1 MPASDDAGL
10 TRFIGLRSA
19 TGLVVANMIG
29 AGIFTTTGF
38 QAADL
43 GHPGLIYGLWILG
56 GVLAFCG
63 ALCFAELGAMLPRAG
78 AEYVYIRESYGQALA
93 FVSAFVALTAGFSA
107 PIAAAAK
114 SFAVYLGYLI
124 DPLRENPPLF
134 GVALVDL
141 CAIGVVWSLVAIHCL
156 GARTGM
162 RFSDAVTAF
171 KVLGIVG
178 IITAAL
184 FWGDGRVANI
194 VEKATDYGEKSPV
207 DLAVAM
213 ATSLI
218 FVTFCYLGW
227 NGSAYVASE
236 MEDPQRNLPKSLLA
250 GTAMVTGLYL
260 ALNVVYFYG
269 AGVDGLQGQL
279 NVGTLAAEKLFG
291 PAGVTAVTLILC
303 ISILA
308 SVSAMTIAGSRVLF
322 AFGQDMRALHWL
334 ARSSPNGSPWPSL
347 LLQGTI
353 VTIII
358 LSGRVDQILL
368 YAGFTLTLFSA
379 IAVSCVIALR
389 IKAPHLPR
397 PFRVWAYPYTPLLFI
412 SVSLWTMVW
421 AFRGRPVESFLALA
435 TVAAGG
441 LLFWGVNRR
450 ENH

>member
-1 MPASDDAGL
+1 MPASEDSGL

-43 GHPGLIYGLWILG
+43 GHPGLIYALWVVG

-107 PIAAAAK
+107 PIAAATK
-114 SFAVYLGYLI
+114 SFVVYLGYLVA
-124 DPLRENPPLF
+124 PLRENPALF
-134 GVALVDL
+134 GVELADV
-141 CAIGVVWSLVAIHCL
+141 CAIAVVWLLVAIHCR
-156 GARTGM
+156 GARAGM
-162 RFSDAVTAF
+162 RFSDAVTVF
-171 KVLGIVG
+171 KVLGILA
-178 IITAAL
+178 IITAAV
-184 FWGDGRVANI
+184 FWGDGQVANI
-194 VEKATDYGEKSPV
+194 VAKAADYSEKSPA
-207 DLAVAM
+207 DLASAM

-236 MEDPQRNLPKSLLA
+236 MKDPQSTLPKSLLA
-250 GTAMVTGLYL
+250 GTAIVTGLYL
-260 ALNVVYFYG
+260 GLNVVYFYG

-308 SVSAMTIAGSRVLF
+308 SASAMTVAGSRVFF
-322 AFGQDMRALHWL
+322 AFGQDMHAVHWL
-334 ARSSPNGSPWPSL
+334 ARTSPNGSPWPAL
-347 LLQGTI
+347 LLQGA
-353 VTIII
+353 VVSIII
-358 LSGRVDQILL
+358 LSGRVDQILH

-389 IKAPHLPR
+389 IKAPDMPR
-397 PFRVWAYPYTPLLFI
+397 PFRVWAYPFTPLLFI
-412 SVSLWTMVW
+412 TVSVWTMVW
-421 AFRGRPVESFLALA
+421 AFRGRPVESLLALA

-441 LLFWGVNRR
+441 LLFWAVNRR
-450 ENH
+450 ESH